1 MVFLHNDFYTVSG
14 SAKLYNCWT
23 DKVTKF
29 DTSSFYNW
37 EQDNLPIY
45 DLEERTYYLWEKLG
59 HPTSSLPG
67 VGLVVSAGGSPGDY
81 LCNKNIFETL
91 QDAIEAL
98 PEVLNYPVIIEVC
111 NIGELGALN
120 LKNIKC
126 GPNGSLEIV
135 NKVFAKVEPYQGT
148 NVISRAAK
156 QFVDA
161 NYYNLAA
168 FLSGGPLG
176 VVTQFYDTKSEFLNK
191 NIFTDYNDIN
201 TQLTNKLNGMCIRSD
216 TNLASCYSIPT
227 YAISSTGTLYSAGDP
242 YTLVLFPYELAPAAE
257 VTSLDLPK
265 TYDISAFDETAGNQL
280 TTVINPGDIPGT
292 LQPHTGL
299 TFGNKLSKLSITN
312 CDGIIYVRNFFIDG
326 SRYPN
331 TRNDVGVEVNNSE
344 KIVLENC
351 VSIRNRKAGFYFNNS
366 KVTITRG
373 IAAYRNYNTPRVVD
387 TDTYQQDLGAGL
399 LAVNSEVNFSSTS
412 AFEYNLA
419 VNDPVYSTSLTG
431 TNQLAYGLNYPINFH
446 KNANG
451 IILEN
456 SKFYGG
462 VSGTKPTQ
470 LIADF
475 NNYAGIK
482 LFNSQFEWDG
492 RVILEGNH
500 TGLLADNSVVTTDKF
515 IVRYNQRNGVRLNN
529 SNFIYNKNFNAGGS
543 NTVQFDYYKNGT
555 HLYLNNSNYECHIVS
570 SMPDKIG
577 GHKFEDSH
585 AVSKD
590 TLKQSEPSI
599 KVFNSSKCLLVHP
612 KILRSGTSIST
623 TNNDPYAKYGLA
635 LSVLNN
641 SKVTLKGSKNYAN
654 VIIGPT
660 TQNPKINS
668 AGVYGSNNSII
679 NIQGPTVVAQ
689 FDVDCLVENN
699 SILNITPHL
708 DESTNNLQ
716 IAEFNLDDSLNHT
729 MVELHSNRACLV
741 ANKSSVVNL
750 ENLGYYASSW
760 NNTSQGQEAL
770 ADIPDYDITNNANY
784 IKGGSLQFYPNPN
797 DVDVNHNILA
807 TANAFS
813 NYSYTT
819 AGYYSYLINRAG
831 LSFNDFS
838 SVTRGGMCVRAVED
852 SIINVKNV
860 NFPCGWWNAS
870 GPFYNYAVGDPVLCS
885 YLFIWNISDSS
896 KLNANYCSVSSLFPQ
911 NAGYHGPRSVWLS
924 SFNSIS
930 LEFSGSTLSGLP
942 AGTPNTSSL
951 SIFDYYGAWTSSV
964 SSLGLFTSSHA
975 NQGPFRL
982 YFSVDPAANFL
993 LLISG
998 IQTTTSGYYNN
1009 GWLNQIYSQGYQP
1022 PFSLSSVSSVSTIH
1036 KSLLTGNAP
1045 NLFLSGYYYGSSIVA
1060 NPKGIRALLDE
1071 SAANTFANAKHCSVG
1086 KSGLA
1091 KLVNIYHPYE
1101 DYEGGE
1107 SASVSFKQLG
1117 NGLLSVN
1124 VFDLKRK
1131 N

>member
-1 MVFLHNDFYTVSG
+1 MVFLHNDFYTASG
-14 SAKLYNCWT
+14 SVKLYNCWT

-111 NIGELGALN
+111 NTKNLGELN

-126 GPNGSLEIV
+126 GARGSLEIV
-135 NKVFAKVEPYQGT
+135 NKVFGKLEPYTGNT
-148 NVISRAAK
+148 VINKVAATETTGYERLGYLSATTLGIR
-156 QFVDA
+156 QHFA
-161 NYYNLAA
+161 N
-168 FLSGGPLG
+168 
-176 VVTQFYDTKSEFLNK
+176 TKSEFLNK
-191 NIFTDYNDIN
+191 NIFSSVSYLSSVNDN
-201 TQLTNKLNGMCIRSD
+201 FYGVSLRAD
-216 TNLASCYSIPT
+216 TNQAACYTIPS
-227 YAISSTGTLYSAGDP
+227 YHVSSPALVTVFGDDI
-242 YTLVLFPYELAPAAE
+242 LQLSPYELIAFPE
-257 VTSLDLPK
+257 VTSVDLPA
-265 TYDISAFDETAGNQL
+265 TYDISATDETLGTQVK
-280 TTVINPGDIPGT
+280 TVIAPGT
-292 LQPHTGL
+292 FPGTSQPYVGL
-299 TFGNKLSKLSITN
+299 YFGNKLSKLLVTN
-312 CDGIIYVRNFFIDG
+312 CDGPIYIRNFFIDG
-326 SRYPN
+326 SRYPS
-331 TRNDVGVEVNNSE
+331 TRNDVGVEINNSE

-366 KVTITRG
+366 KVILTRG

-387 TDTYQQDLGAGL
+387 TETYQQDLGAGL

-492 RVILEGNH
+492 RLILEGNH
-500 TGLLADNSVVTTDKF
+500 TGLLADNSVVNTDKF
-515 IVRYNQRNGVRLNN
+515 IVRYNQRNGVHLNN
-529 SNFIYNKNFNAGGS
+529 SNFIYNKNFTDAGA
-543 NTVQFDYYKNGT
+543 TQFHYNKNGT
-555 HLYLNNSNYECHIVS
+555 HLLLNNSNYECNIVS
-570 SMPDKIG
+570 SMPTKIG
-577 GHKFEDSH
+577 GHRFEDSH

-590 TLKQSEPSI
+590 ILEHSQPSI
-599 KVFNSSKCLLVHP
+599 KIFNSSKCLLVHP
-612 KILRSGTSIST
+612 KIIRNDASVATVDG
-623 TNNDPYAKYGLA
+623 DPYAKYGLA

-641 SKVTLKGSKNYAN
+641 SKLTLKGSKNYAN
-654 VIIGPT
+654 IIQGPS
-660 TQNPKINS
+660 TQVTKINS
-668 AGVYGSNNSII
+668 AGAYAGDNSII
-679 NIQGPTVVAQ
+679 NIQGPTVIAQ

-699 SILNITPHL
+699 SVLNVTPHL
-708 DESTNNLQ
+708 DESNNNLQ
-716 IAEFNLDDSLNHT
+716 ISEFNLNDPLNHT
-729 MVELHSNRACLV
+729 MVELHSNRACVV
-741 ANKSSVVNL
+741 ANKSSVINL
-750 ENLGYYASSW
+750 QDLGYYVSSW
-760 NNTSQGQEAL
+760 NKTTLGQQAIT
-770 ADIPDYDITNNANY
+770 DIPDYDIENTGDY
-784 IKGGSLQFYPNPN
+784 IKGGHLQFYPNPN
-797 DVDVNHNILA
+797 DVDINQQI
-807 TANAFS
+807 
-813 NYSYTT
+813 TT
-819 AGYYSYLINRAG
+819 GFADNNFTNYSYLIDKSTA
-831 LSFNDFS
+831 FNNFS

-852 SIINVKNV
+852 SIVNVRNV

-870 GPFYNYAVGDPVLCS
+870 GPFYNYVTGDPLLCS
-885 YLFIWNISDSS
+885 YLFIWNICDNS
-896 KLNANYCSVSSLFPQ
+896 KLNASYCSVSGLFPQ
-911 NAGYHGPRSVWLS
+911 NAGYHGPLSVWLS
-924 SFNSIS
+924 SFNSTS
-930 LEFSGSTLSGLP
+930 LEFSGRPLSGLP
-942 AGTPNTSSL
+942 TGTPDTSSL

-998 IQTTTSGYYNN
+998 IQTTTDGYYNT

-1022 PFSLSSVSSVSTIH
+1022 PFSMSAVSSVSTIH

-1045 NLFLSGYYYGSSIVA
+1045 RLFLSGYYYGSSIMSNSKSV
-1060 NPKGIRALLDE
+1060 RAMLDE

-1101 DYEGGE
+1101 EYEGGE
-1107 SASVSFKQLG
+1107 SASDSFKQLG
-1117 NGLLSVN
+1117 NGLYSVN

>member
-1 MVFLHNDFYTVSG
+1 MVFLHNDFYTASG
-14 SAKLYNCWT
+14 SVKLYNCWT

-98 PEVLNYPVIIEVC
+98 PEVLNYPVIIEIC
-111 NIGELGALN
+111 NIGDLGALN

-135 NKVFAKVEPYQGT
+135 NKVFAKIEPYQGT
-148 NVISRAAK
+148 TVINRVAK
-156 QFVDA
+156 QTVDT

-168 FLSGGPLG
+168 FFSGGPLG
-176 VVTQFYDTKSEFLNK
+176 VATQFYDTKSELLNK
-191 NIFTDYNDIN
+191 RIFTDYSDIDTKLN
-201 TQLTNKLNGMCIRSD
+201 NKLNGMSIRSD
-216 TNLASCYSIPT
+216 TSLASCYSIPT
-227 YAISSTGTLYSAGDP
+227 YTVSSLTVGSP
-242 YTLVLFPYELAPAAE
+242 TLVLFPYEIASIPE

-265 TYDISAFDETAGNQL
+265 TYDISAFDETLGTQL
-280 TTVINPGDIPGT
+280 TTVIDPGVLPGT

-299 TFGNKLSKLSITN
+299 TFGNKLSKISITN
-312 CDGIIYVRNFFIDG
+312 CDGTIYVRNFFIDG

-331 TRNDVGVEVNNSE
+331 TRNDVGVEINNSE

-366 KVTITRG
+366 KVIITRG

-399 LAVNSEVNFSSTS
+399 LAINSEVNFSSTS

-451 IILEN
+451 IVLEN

-492 RVILEGNH
+492 RLILEGNH
-500 TGLLADNSVVTTDKF
+500 TGLLADNSVVNTDKF
-515 IVRYNQRNGVRLNN
+515 IVRYNQRNGVHLNN
-529 SNFIYNKNFNAGGS
+529 SNFIYNKNFTNEGA
-543 NTVQFDYYKNGT
+543 TQFHYNKNGT
-555 HLYLNNSNYECHIVS
+555 HLLLNNSNYECTIVS
-570 SMPDKIG
+570 SMPTKIG
-577 GHKFEDSH
+577 GHRFENSH

-590 TLKQSEPSI
+590 ISQQSQPSI
-599 KVFNSSKCLLVHP
+599 KVFNSSKCLLIHP
-612 KILRSGTSIST
+612 KIIRDESSVSIVNT
-623 TNNDPYAKYGLA
+623 DPYAKYGLA

-654 VIIGPT
+654 IIKGPS
-660 TQNPKINS
+660 TQSIKVNS
-668 AGVYGSNNSII
+668 AGAYASNNSII

-689 FDVDCLVENN
+689 FDVDCLAENN
-699 SILNITPHL
+699 SVINITPHL

-716 IAEFNLDDSLNHT
+716 ISEFNLNDDLNHT

-741 ANKSSVVNL
+741 ANKSSVINL
-750 ENLGYYASSW
+750 QDLGYYASSW
-760 NNTSQGQEAL
+760 SNSTVGAEAL
-770 ADIPDYDITNNANY
+770 LDVPDYSINGKADY
-784 IKGGSLQFYPNPN
+784 IKGGHLQFYPNPN
-797 DVDVNHNILA
+797 DSDVNQSLTGVNF
-807 TANAFS
+807 NNN
-813 NYSYTT
+813 NYPHITSQ
-819 AGYYSYLINRAG
+819 YYSYLINRATS
-831 LSFNDFS
+831 LPNDFS
-838 SVTRGGMCVRAVED
+838 SVTLGGMCVRAVED
-852 SIINVKNV
+852 SIINVRNV

-870 GPFYNYAVGDPVLCS
+870 GPFYNYTAGNSVLCS
-885 YLFIWNISDSS
+885 YLFIWNICDSS
-896 KLNANYCSVSSLFPQ
+896 KLNASYCSVSSLFPQ
-911 NAGYHGPRSVWLS
+911 SAGYHGPLSVWLS
-924 SFNSIS
+924 AFNSET
-930 LEFSGSTLSGLP
+930 LEFTGRALSGLP
-942 AGTPNTSSL
+942 LGTPDTSSL
-951 SIFDYYGAWTSSV
+951 SIFDYFGAWTSSV
-964 SSLGLFTSSHA
+964 SSLGFFTSANA

-982 YFSVDPAANFL
+982 YFSVDPASNFL
-993 LLISG
+993 NLISG

-1022 PFSLSSVSSVSTIH
+1022 PFSMSSVSSTSTIY
-1036 KSLLTGNAP
+1036 KSLLNRSGSS
-1045 NLFLSGYYYGSSIVA
+1045 LYLSGYYYGSSMIV
-1060 NPKGIRALLDE
+1060 NPREVRALLDE
-1071 SAANTFANAKHCSVG
+1071 SAAHTFANAKHCSVG

-1091 KLVNIYHPYE
+1091 KLVNIYFPYE
-1101 DYEGGE
+1101 EYEGGE
-1107 SASVSFKQLG
+1107 SASTAYKALG
-1117 NGLLSVN
+1117 NGVLSVN
-1124 VFDLKRK
+1124 VFDLNR
-1131 N
+1131 NN